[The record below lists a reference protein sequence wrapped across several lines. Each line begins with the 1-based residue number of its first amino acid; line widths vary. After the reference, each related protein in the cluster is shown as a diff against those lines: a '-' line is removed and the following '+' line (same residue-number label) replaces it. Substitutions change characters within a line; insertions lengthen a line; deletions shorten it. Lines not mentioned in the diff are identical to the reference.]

1 MLGSITITQ
10 KISLIIGALAITA
23 IGISIIS
30 VLSLNSLSRATD
42 RIDLTTEEIRL
53 SARLNQDIVEVSRA
67 ELRMAADPG
76 EYQEAIAAIEDS
88 RAEVRE
94 RLAALNETADPR
106 QAELLNNI
114 EVQYSRYLDALEE
127 SQTLAREAASV
138 TLTASQQQLVD
149 QVIAN
154 RPIVEDLR
162 AELAQLTR
170 YTDAKGTRIS
180 AEADALAARRAIIL
194 IVISILGIAAG
205 IGLGLLTSQKG
216 IVGTLKN
223 VIKVIKALTNGD
235 LDVKAEGAGR
245 KDEVGDLAEATEV
258 FRNKLR
264 RSAELEVEAE
274 AAEAKAAERRKAEM
288 EALADEFTT
297 AVGQIVSE
305 VGSAAEQLSSSATAM
320 SAVSEETHKQA
331 ITVSAAAE
339 QASTNVQSIAGASEE
354 FSASAAEVSQQIVRS
369 TEKTREVA
377 GKANQS
383 AESMR
388 ELATAV
394 ESVAGISELIADIA
408 EQTNLLALNATIE
421 AARAGDAGKGFA
433 VVASEVKTLAEQT
446 GRATDEISQKI
457 EQMKQIAGSSVASV
471 DQITEGVSE
480 IRDTS
485 EGIASA
491 AEEQQATTG
500 DINRNVSEA
509 ATGANEV
516 SSSIIGI
523 RDAAEEAG
531 RVSGEVRDAAGALS
545 DQTKMLREQVD
556 AFIERVRAA

>member
-1 MLGSITITQ
+1 M
-10 KISLIIGALAITA
+10 
-23 IGISIIS
+23 
-30 VLSLNSLSRATD
+30 
-42 RIDLTTEEIRL
+42 
-53 SARLNQDIVEVSRA
+53 
-67 ELRMAADPG
+67 
-76 EYQEAIAAIEDS
+76 
-88 RAEVRE
+88 
-94 RLAALNETADPR
+94 
-106 QAELLNNI
+106 
-114 EVQYSRYLDALEE
+114 
-127 SQTLAREAASV
+127 
-138 TLTASQQQLVD
+138 D

-154 RPIVEDLR
+154 RPLVEELR
-162 AELAQLTR
+162 AELADLTT
-170 YTDAKGTRIS
+170 YTDNKGTRVS
-180 AEADALAARRAIIL
+180 NEADTLANTRSTTLIL
-194 IVISILGIAAG
+194 ISVLGVIAG
-205 IGLGLLTSQKG
+205 VAIGLLTSQHG
-216 IVGTLKN
+216 VVRPLKKVIA
-223 VIKVIKALTNGD
+223 VIKKLSEGD
-235 LDVKAEGAGR
+235 LEVTTEGAGR
-245 KDEVGDLAEATEV
+245 RDEIGDLASVTEV
-258 FRNKLR
+258 FRKKLVR
-264 RSAELEVEAE
+264 TAELEAEAE

-377 GKANQS
+377 TKANQS

-457 EQMKQIAGSSVASV
+457 EQMKQIASSSVASV